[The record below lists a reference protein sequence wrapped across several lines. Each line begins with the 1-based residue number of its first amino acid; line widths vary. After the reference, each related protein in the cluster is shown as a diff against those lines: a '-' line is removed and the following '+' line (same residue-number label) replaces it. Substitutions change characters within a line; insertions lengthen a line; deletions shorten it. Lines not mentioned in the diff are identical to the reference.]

1 LRVNEFKLFSF
12 LNQYHFYLMEE
23 EFAMEKSV
31 DEKAIP
37 LNDQL
42 AELSQRVQ
50 AIESAVEAYTK
61 QLAEMKS
68 QVAQMTAL
76 LEGKAKDVD
85 EKVFASVRAF

>member
-1 LRVNEFKLFSF
+1 
-12 LNQYHFYLMEE
+12 
-23 EFAMEKSV
+23 MEKSV